1 MMSFTRG
8 KSGWSAREELHLLDA
23 VEQYGFGNW
32 EDISKHVETRTP
44 DEAKEEYINKYITGC
59 IGRHTWST
67 ANENLPKLVD
77 HTVADRGPLSQQLA
91 QKLPPIEVTPEEA
104 LQLLYMPNR
113 NDFEREYDSTA
124 ETLVSSLFL
133 SPNDEDTDLVLK
145 LAQLDVYTRKLR
157 ERTRRKR
164 MVRDYQLIMNFFRGK
179 VRRRQSKD
187 QREFRDRYR
196 VFAQFYTSFEFNRH
210 LAAFERE
217 KVLRVRLSELYR
229 YRWNGLTK
237 FDDCIHFE
245 QHAAAIQNK
254 NTGPYG
260 LQGKTV
266 SLQAL
271 IITLSS
277 VPKIEILWCWKPCS
291 LSRIFRKMPPQSD
304 EFIINLLPLHSFLGS
319 IDDGMKALKNTSDRA
334 CSMESMTKLLSPLF
348 SIYLLC

>member
-1 MMSFTRG
+1 MSRG

-32 EDISKHVETRTP
+32 EDISKHVETRSP
-44 DEAKEEYINKYITGC
+44 DDSKEEYINKYLTGC

-67 ANENLPKLVD
+67 ANDNLPKLVD
-77 HTVADRGPLSQQLA
+77 HTVADRGPLSQLLTQR
-91 QKLPPIEVTPEEA
+91 LPPIEVTPEEA
-104 LQLLYMPNR
+104 SQLLYMPNR

-196 VFAQFYTSFEFNRH
+196 VFAQFYTAFEFNRH

-217 KVLRVRLSELYR
+217 KALRVRLSELYR

-260 LQGKTV
+260 SQGKTV
-266 SLQAL
+266 SLQAFKNM
-271 IITLSS
+271 LSS
-277 VPKIEILWCWKPCS
+277 RFQKSICCGIEKVFISFTLRVYKISFIRPCHVYYG
-291 LSRIFRKMPPQSD
+291 KCHPQSH
-304 EFIINLLPLHSFLGS
+304 EFNINLHSFLGS
-319 IDDGMKALKNTSDRA
+319 MMA
-334 CSMESMTKLLSPLF
+334 
-348 SIYLLC
+348 